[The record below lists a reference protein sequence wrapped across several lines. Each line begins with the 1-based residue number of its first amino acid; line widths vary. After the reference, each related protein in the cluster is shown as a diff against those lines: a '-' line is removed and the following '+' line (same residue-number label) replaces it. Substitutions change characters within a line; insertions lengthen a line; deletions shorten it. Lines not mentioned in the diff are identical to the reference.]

1 MIRFVLVLLV
11 AFSAGALAEDL
22 PVPPIPP
29 ALPPV
34 TEVAPVPNP
43 DAEAPAAPSSN
54 QTSLNMK
61 FYQVKL
67 YDPSLGF
74 TPGSHYQ
81 NPEERKPLQTPG
93 FSLSVPLQ

>member
-1 MIRFVLVLLV
+1 MIRFVPVLLIV
-11 AFSAGALAEDL
+11 LSAGASADDL

-29 ALPPV
+29 SLPPV

-43 DAEAPAAPSSN
+43 DAEGPVAPSSN

-61 FYQVKL
+61 FYQMKL

-74 TPGSHYQ
+74 SPGSQYQ